1 MYFIRKNVQ
10 KIAENQRRFGCIIKS
25 LVRNIILAS
34 ISPRKISAPFVK
46 LTNCNQNL
54 EKEASAEEYQKHLK
68 RKENARAQK
77 QSDKVR
83 ANDQVMILNFDLQKV
98 FITSQMFVSDA
109 YYSRKLANY
118 NFTIYDMKSNLLS
131 VIFGTKQTPKE

>member
-54 EKEASAEEYQKHLK
+54 ENEASAEEYQKHLK

-98 FITSQMFVSDA
+98 LITSQMFVSDA